1 MSNSVRNFLASMG
14 ADLKSIDN
22 SFSRNDYGDSYGTR
36 MNASNIEQVDYNIRK
51 TLNPA
56 IFQPSIHSISS
67 IVPTQFIN
75 QPIFETQEMKPTRE
89 ERINKLIGKT
99 VSNVE
104 TNLNLPIVE
113 AFKKALNPITEQ
125 LEDIAVLNGLI
136 IQRLEQLINIVND
149 DNPQTQTFSENE
161 RFEDNS
167 EPMEVYNPDVSM
179 SFTEDNETESNTKK
193 SKKK

>member
-56 IFQPSIHSISS
+56 ISQQSIHDISS
-67 IVPTQFIN
+67 IAPTQFIR

-104 TNLNLPIVE
+104 TNLDLPMVE
-113 AFKKALNPITEQ
+113 AFKRALSPITEQ

-149 DNPQTQTFSENE
+149 DNPQTQTFPENGG
-161 RFEDNS
+161 FEDNS

-179 SFTEDNETESNTKK
+179 SFTEDDETKSNTKK

>member
-56 IFQPSIHSISS
+56 ISQLSTHDISS
-67 IVPTQFIN
+67 IVPTQFIH

-125 LEDIAVLNGLI
+125 LEDIAILNGLI

>member
-1 MSNSVRNFLASMG
+1 MSNSVRNFLATMG

>member
-14 ADLKSIDN
+14 GDLKSIDN